1 MICIFCAKIQ
11 IKDFATF
18 FFLSKL
24 DFSPSVMEHLLQYG
38 FRSQWILIISIMKL
52 LFILTYLSLISGQSH
67 GFRLPSPLDY
77 YNYKTKIRTTTQT
90 PISTTSSQN
99 ELSPK
104 DIQLQRILK
113 EWLIRNRAV
122 IHKGLPTYF
131 KLQKYIDP
139 SMPPPTKLRL
149 SRLMSRLIF

>member
-1 MICIFCAKIQ
+1 M
-11 IKDFATF
+11 
-18 FFLSKL
+18 

-52 LFILTYLSLISGQSH
+52 LFIVTYLSLISEQSH

-90 PISTTSSQN
+90 PISTTSSPN

-104 DIQLQRILK
+104 DIQLQWILK
-113 EWLIRNRAV
+113 EWLIRNREV
-122 IHKGLPTYF
+122 IFKGLPTYF
-131 KLQKYIDP
+131 KIQKYIDP
-139 SMPPPTKLRL
+139 SMPPTTKLRL
-149 SRLMSRLIF
+149 SRLMMMSRLIF